1 MYKVEQ
7 YYIIKVIDTK
17 YNWTAYKLGQERFGR
32 NRAEALVKK
41 YQSLTNIK
49 AEILHKEILPHTTT
63 RYITDTRVREEL
75 TTKKLFDSI
84 DQFAVKGH
92 LEETDGITEFLY
104 NTHNYNDDTI
114 ISTVKT
120 AIKALSLKNKNFTGK
135 LKKID
140 NFELHYNPD
149 KKHLV
154 CYDLIKTIERFCGSC
169 ISKCRDKSILLIGQF
184 DHDWVASFAINNNVC
199 IMHDS
204 AEQQHQYKCTVI
216 NDSIKYIKN
225 FEELIN
231 LDMDFDIIIAN
242 VPYELGNQI
251 TKNILDN
258 VSFDTYVNLMPL
270 SKYKSNK
277 LFQHVHSMELI
288 DPALFEDAAITD
300 NLNIAILKSEK
311 LNNTEWEDFEINSF
325 DPKFK
330 LFYEA
335 NNNLKHYAI
344 DNYVDCASKASDR
357 SYIKSSSFCI
367 TWRTVLDGTHRTDN
381 CWDYKWNVLKN
392 ISKYMFKKAPYA
404 DVITVNFIHFSTNI
418 EHKNFCDFW
427 YRGYLSNML
436 IKGLRKKSGTVKPAL
451 PKIDW
456 SRTDVEYTDEYVLE
470 QMGLKWNE
478 NKDGVEKL

>member
-75 TTKKLFDSI
+75 TTRKLFDSV

-104 NTHNYNDDTI
+104 NTHSYNDDTI
-114 ISTVKT
+114 ISTVQT

-154 CYDLIKTIERFCGSC
+154 CYDLIKIIERFCGFC

-204 AEQQHQYKCTVI
+204 AEQQHQYKCTII
-216 NDSIKYIKN
+216 NDSIEYIKN

-242 VPYELGNQI
+242 PPYDMGNQI

-277 LFQHVHSMELI
+277 LFQHVHGMELI
-288 DPALFEDAAITD
+288 DPSLFEDAAITD

-311 LNNTEWEDFEINSF
+311 CNDIDWFKFEINSF

-330 LFYEA
+330 PVYDFISNSQKTYEYLSLPKFPF
-335 NNNLKHYAI
+335 NPDVSI
-344 DNYVDCASKASDR
+344 DFMV
-357 SYIKSSSFCI
+357 
-367 TWRTVLDGTHRTDN
+367 TMRTVQNGTHRTSD
-381 CWDYKWNVLKN
+381 CADYPFNVLN
-392 ISKYMFKKAPYA
+392 IYDAKQLPIDITYNRYSCAFLRFKSETEKR
-404 DVITVNFIHFSTNI
+404 NFSN
-418 EHKNFCDFW
+418 FW
-427 YRGYLSNML
+427 YNGELMNCL
-436 IKGLRKKSGTVKPAL
+436 LKGLHKASGVAYPAI
-451 PKIDW
+451 PNIDW

-478 NKDGVEKL
+478 NKDGVERL

>member
-17 YNWTAYKLGQERFGR
+17 YNWIAYKLGQERFGR

-75 TTKKLFDSI
+75 VTRKLFDSV

-104 NTHNYNDDTI
+104 NIHNYNDGTI
-114 ISTVKT
+114 ISTVQT

-154 CYDLIKTIERFCGSC
+154 CYDLIKIIERFYGSC

-184 DHDWVASFAINNNVC
+184 DHDWVASFAINNTVC

-204 AEQQHQYKCTVI
+204 AEQQHQYKCTII

-242 VPYELGNQI
+242 PPYEMGNQI

-258 VSFDTYVNLMPL
+258 ISFDTYVNLMPL
-270 SKYKSNK
+270 AGYKSDK
-277 LFQHVHSMELI
+277 LFQHVSNMELI
-288 DPALFEDAAITD
+288 DPALFEDAKITD

-311 LNNTEWEDFEINSF
+311 CNDIEWEDFEIESF

-330 LFYEA
+330 FAYDFIVKSRKNLFYQILPNMPNKYNVEE
-335 NNNLKHYAI
+335 NILQFDSKI
-344 DNYVDCASKASDR
+344 DFMITTRTAHDGVHSSKDSWDIR
-357 SYIKSSSFCI
+357 WNINKELVSTLSYMIRFPNMAAK
-367 TWRTVLDGTHRTDN
+367 
-381 CWDYKWNVLKN
+381 
-392 ISKYMFKKAPYA
+392 
-404 DVITVNFIHFSTNI
+404 
-418 EHKNFCDFW
+418 ENFCKFW
-427 YRGYLSNML
+427 YNKKLSQKL
-436 IKGLRKKSGTVKPAL
+436 IKGLNKDSGNVYAAIPN
-451 PKIDW
+451 IDW

-478 NKDGVEKL
+478 NKDGVEEL